1 MFANKVVGVIN
12 SFEVASQRPPI
23 FVSPVDDV
31 LVDCCLCF
39 AHRWKGMA
47 PSYKEMSLQQ
57 RKHALGRLLSLLEDG
72 VLPWGSF
79 TIVADEM
86 GVTRST
92 ISRLWGLARGA
103 REQSLILTPEI
114 ASRNNSRAKSL
125 KYSHAEFRQGLKEIP
140 RRRRKTYRSTAKAM
154 GVSLNTVQRMLL
166 HEDVCRVH
174 TSSLKPTL
182 TEENKMSRM
191 ELALSF
197 VDKNNPSQFE
207 NMEDLIHIDEKW
219 FFLTKD
225 GQRFIIAAD
234 EEEPYRHVQHKNF
247 MTKVMFIDE
256 KWFFLTKDGQRF
268 IIAADEEEPYRH
280 VQHKNFMTKVM
291 FLCAVA
297 RPRYDTNKNA
307 WFDGKIGIW
316 PIGKWEPAK
325 RKSKN
330 RAKGTPVWKNQ
341 LINRDVYR
349 EYLIQKLLPAVKEK
363 WPRNNARIRLQQDG
377 AKSHILEDDVE
388 FKEAV
393 QQIGLNL
400 TVFTQAPNSPDT
412 NILDLGFFRAIQSA
426 NDACPDNEEEL
437 IKSVE
442 KAYGEYPWCKLNFVW
457 LTLQSCLNKI
467 IEHDG
472 GNDYKIPHMGKE
484 SLWRRGRLPE
494 VLHVTPAANAWLNPT
509 MDDDS
514 DEDSDDSGDEM
525 LFPMSTATSTVAMD
539 GEGGEN
545 APTDGITTTG
555 V

>member
-1 MFANKVVGVIN
+1 MVVEKIKGDQWIKDFICTLLEYSVKSSLGGRYVLPVVTHTCPDINLLLNPEFESALYAPKSLCLYPFSLKQSVDLIAHLRCERVGEAKRNIDLPRWEKVI
-12 SFEVASQRPPI
+12 
-23 FVSPVDDV
+23 
-31 LVDCCLCF
+31 
-39 AHRWKGMA
+39 
-47 PSYKEMSLQQ
+47 
-57 RKHALGRLLSLLEDG
+57 ALAGGHPSLL
-72 VLPWGSF
+72 VGSF
-79 TIVADEM
+79 HLLTNPVIVEHNPTTESAVCIALVTNEKMQRFEKSIKNLTSEDAADF
-86 GVTRST
+86 
-92 ISRLWGLARGA
+92 I
-103 REQSLILTPEI
+103 
-114 ASRNNSRAKSL
+114 K
-125 KYSHAEFRQGLKEIP
+125 
-140 RRRRKTYRSTAKAM
+140 
-154 GVSLNTVQRMLL
+154 
-166 HEDVCRVH
+166 D
-174 TSSLKPTL
+174 
-182 TEENKMSRM
+182 KMSRM

-247 MTKVMFIDE
+247 MTKVMF
-256 KWFFLTKDGQRF
+256 
-268 IIAADEEEPYRH
+268 
-280 VQHKNFMTKVM
+280 
-291 FLCAVA
+291 LCAVA
-297 RPRYDTNKNA
+297 RPRYNTNKNA

-349 EYLIQKLLPAVKEK
+349 EYLIQKLLLAVKEK

-514 DEDSDDSGDEM
+514 DEDSDDLGDEM